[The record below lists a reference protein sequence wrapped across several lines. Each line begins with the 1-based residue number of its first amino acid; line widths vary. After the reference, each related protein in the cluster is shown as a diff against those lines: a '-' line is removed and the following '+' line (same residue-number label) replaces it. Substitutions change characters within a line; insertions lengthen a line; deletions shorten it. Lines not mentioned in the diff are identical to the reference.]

1 MDIFHLQVMS
11 GELKLIEKSYIE
23 ALGKVTQCQKI
34 IDRGIRTPGQILES
48 YVDKL
53 VSKGSN
59 Y

>member
-1 MDIFHLQVMS
+1 MS
-11 GELKLIEKSYIE
+11 GDIELIEKNYIE
-23 ALGKVTQCQKI
+23 ALGKVKQCQKI

>member
-1 MDIFHLQVMS
+1 MNPT
-11 GELKLIEKSYIE
+11 EPKWKSLVVE
-23 ALGKVTQCQKI
+23 TTSPVFSPEQCQKI